1 MNVTLKL
8 KLDENLSERH
18 AQSAR
23 QRGHD
28 ATTVLAEGLCSAS
41 DATVL
46 RTACSEGRVL
56 ISMDKGL
63 SNTLRFPPQ
72 RYAGIVVLRLAE
84 PITLASIER
93 GIGVFLDATV
103 TTSPVG
109 RLWIIDRERVRE
121 FADPELG

>member
-1 MNVTLKL
+1 MKL

-28 ATTVLAEGLCSAS
+28 ATTVLAEDLCSAS

-46 RTACSEGRVL
+46 DTACREGRVL
-56 ISMDKGL
+56 ITMDKDL
-63 SNTLRFPPQ
+63 SNTIRFPPQ

-84 PITLASIER
+84 PIALASIER
-93 GIGVFLDATV
+93 GIGVFLDAAMTK
-103 TTSPVG
+103 SPVG

>member
-1 MNVTLKL
+1 MKL

-28 ATTVLAEGLCSAS
+28 ATTVLAEDLCSAS

-46 RTACSEGRVL
+46 DTAQSEGRVL
-56 ISMDKGL
+56 ITMDKGL
-63 SNTLRFPPQ
+63 SNTIRFPPQ

-84 PITLASIER
+84 PIALASIDH
-93 GIGVFLDATV
+93 GIGVFMDAAMTR
-103 TTSPVG
+103 SPVG
-109 RLWIIDRERVRE
+109 RLWIVDRERVRE